1 VGKER
6 PKDRKME
13 FCTKKT
19 TEQMQKDSTEYTRK
33 ELEKLTALIKARP
46 EVLHRERRVNRDNR
60 EYQEDQEDL
69 DDLVDQAAENR
80 AAESRNY
87 YLTLELSN
95 AMNENATLRTQ
106 IEGYKQKDDIL
117 AVITVILHLNAELQ
131 SEMNVKP
138 PRTFSVKE
146 ITSEVYNLQTF
157 YEKKS
162 KKIGACMDRLT
173 GFKTDETNG
182 PLLTHYINSLEKIS
196 KKLDAYYKQKL
207 HQLEALIMRK
217 HRVESV
223 TWMCMCLCFVFL
235 AYFVSPYFINP
246 GPGLTSA
253 LSEF

>member
-1 VGKER
+1 
-6 PKDRKME
+6 ME

-19 TEQMQKDSTEYTRK
+19 TEQMQKDSSEYTRK
-33 ELEKLTALIKARP
+33 ELEKLTALIKAKP
-46 EVLHRERRVNRDNR
+46 EVLHRERRENRVDR
-60 EYQEDQEDL
+60 VYQEDQEDL

-138 PRTFSVKE
+138 RTFSVKE
-146 ITSEVYNLQTF
+146 ITTEVYNLQTF

-182 PLLTHYINSLEKIS
+182 PLLTHYITSLERIS
-196 KKLDAYYKQKL
+196 KKLEAYYTQKL

-217 HRVESV
+217 HRVESM
-223 TWMCMCLCFVFL
+223 TWTSICLFFVFL
-235 AYFVSPYFINP
+235 AYYVSPYFVSPVVN
-246 GPGLTSA
+246 TS
-253 LSEF
+253 LSELY